1 MPLVGPV
8 AAIVH
13 PVALHS
19 LRDASIVSAQRE
31 QRWNEQK
38 KEKQFGLLE
47 ERVSTSRYLLAR
59 ELVLVTPSLA
69 AVRLVGSVETVWQT
83 VAEAGPQYALA
94 VAARELVLRGAGW
107 RHMSKETLLRTFYPI
122 YVDVCNEGSLAR
134 DFSIFPFFHFFFFFF
149 FKRVKAH
156 RSNDEKKI
164 WKTVKSGIAERGMG
178 IVRAMREEAC
188 AVHSAAIIYQRAC
201 NRMQRIEW
209 TRVFV
214 LTPTEIKT
222 YVKEQRKNKQKVEKD
237 LDPWRRRE
245 DEEKGE
251 GNRWK

>member
-134 DFSIFPFFHFFFFFF
+134 DFSIFPFFHFFFFFLSVSKHTDQTMRKKF
-149 FKRVKAH
+149 EKPWKAVLRKGGWGSCVQCVKKRARCIQRRLYISERAIACSV
-156 RSNDEKKI
+156 SN
-164 WKTVKSGIAERGMG
+164 EREFLYSHPP
-178 IVRAMREEAC
+178 RLR
-188 AVHSAAIIYQRAC
+188 
-201 NRMQRIEW
+201 
-209 TRVFV
+209 
-214 LTPTEIKT
+214 PT
-222 YVKEQRKNKQKVEKD
+222 
-237 LDPWRRRE
+237 
-245 DEEKGE
+245 
-251 GNRWK
+251 